1 MIGRISTMLVAATLV
16 AACTTTDPYT
26 REERTSRATVGAGIG
41 AVIGAVA
48 GLATGDDA
56 NDRRQRA
63 LIGAGIG
70 ALAGGAV
77 GGYMDAQQRKLLEE
91 LEGTGVSVT
100 RVGDN
105 IVLNMPGHVT
115 FATGNSDLNPQFFD
129 VLDSVAL
136 VLREYDKTI
145 VEVSGHTDTVGG
157 REMNQRLSEDRASTV
172 ATYLHRR
179 NIIADRFLTYGYA
192 YDRPVASNE
201 TAAGRQANRR
211 VEIILVPITAD

>member
-1 MIGRISTMLVAATLV
+1 MIRRISTMLVAATLV
-16 AACTTTDPYT
+16 AACTTTDPYS
-26 REERTSRATVGAGIG
+26 REERTSRATIGAGIG

-48 GLATGDDA
+48 GAATGDDA
-56 NDRRQRA
+56 HERRKRA
-63 LIGAGIG
+63 LIGAGVG

-77 GGYMDAQQRKLLEE
+77 GGYMDAQERKLLEE

-115 FATGNSDLNPQFFD
+115 FATGNSDLNPRFFD
-129 VLDSVAL
+129 VLDSVAV
-136 VLREYDKTI
+136 VLQEFDRSI
-145 VEVSGHTDTVGG
+145 VDVSGHTDTVGG

-179 NIIADRFLTYGYA
+179 DIIADRFLTYGYA
-192 YDRPVASNE
+192 YDRPVASNA
-201 TAAGRQANRR
+201 TAEGRQQNRR
-211 VEIILVPITAD
+211 VEIMIAPITN